1 MKQILWLLVLP
12 LLWAGCGSDEF
23 EPRRHTERD
32 LSVTA
37 PDDVRYLSPIPN
49 SSLINNPISA
59 DSPANPGD
67 MAAITFKEETI
78 NFGDVKA
85 GEVVMK
91 TFEFTNTGKSPLVI
105 SEAQASCGCT
115 VPEWPRAPLAPGE
128 TGKIIAKFDSSGKN
142 GKQEKTIT
150 VVSNTSPNKT
160 VLRNTGNVIGEAPAA
175 SN

>member
-1 MKQILWLLVLP
+1 MRKLLLILTLLP
-12 LLWAGCGSDEF
+12 LLFASCAEEEF
-23 EPRRHTERD
+23 PRRHTERD
-32 LSVTA
+32 LKVTA
-37 PDDVRYLSPIPN
+37 PDDVRNLSPISN

-59 DSPANPGD
+59 DAPANPGD

-115 VPEWPRAPLAPGE
+115 VPEWPRAPLNPGE
-128 TGKIIAKFDSSGKN
+128 TGKIIAKFDSNGKSGK
-142 GKQEKTIT
+142 QDKTIT
-150 VVSNTSPNKT
+150 VVSNTNPNKT
-160 VLRNTGNVIGEAPAA
+160 ILRIKGNVIGDTPPS